1 MELTNEQ
8 KQDALFEEY
17 KTKVD
22 ALQKEENDKRAIM
35 EAPYLEFCK
44 PFEEVFSQSTILQK
58 EKAIASLKPAKEAM
72 DRNVA
77 IWRRQFERKVEAATK
92 KYGKLQERVR
102 EEFRKKTLT
111 EQAIYDSSVKV
122 ETDKFNS
129 EWGKFANQND
139 LKMSELKEHYETLAK
154 TLLNEK

>member
-102 EEFRKKTLT
+102 E
-111 EQAIYDSSVKV
+111 
-122 ETDKFNS
+122 TDKFNS
-129 EWGKFANQND
+129 EWNKFANQND